1 MGSAIDV
8 IVLADSL
15 NQGTGDRLTTF
26 LLPRFPRCLLA
37 ELNTHRVLSRNAE
50 SSRAIPIAK
59 RIQKIQA
66 DPYIPTFTANQR
78 GMVGREMD
86 AIATAQA
93 SEYWL
98 SAMAAAIAHA
108 EKLSAIDTH
117 KDMANRLLE
126 PFARVPVLVSGSN
139 WDNFFD
145 LRTAE
150 NVNPDFREVAITM
163 QDIYQQHS
171 PQSVPAGG
179 VHIPFDP
186 HWQIDLSTGNL
197 TPQSLNLPIRE
208 RLMVSAA
215 RCARLSYAQ
224 FDGTSDIAKDREL
237 GHKLMADKHWS
248 PFEHQAIALPR
259 HSKLATANLN
269 GWVSQRTLYEV
280 QTELTFLEI

>member
-1 MGSAIDV
+1 MAHDV
-8 IVLADSL
+8 LILADSL

-86 AIATAQA
+86 PAAAAQA
-93 SEYWL
+93 QAHWL

-108 EKLSAIDTH
+108 EQLSAIDTH
-117 KDMANRLLE
+117 KDMGNRLLE
-126 PFARVPVLVSGSN
+126 PFARVPVLVSGTN
-139 WDNFFD
+139 WENFFD

-150 NVNPDFREVAITM
+150 NVNPDFREVAIAM
-163 QDIYQQHS
+163 VELYQQRQ
-171 PQSVPAGG
+171 PQPVPPGG

-186 HWQIDLSTGNL
+186 HWHIDLETGQL
-197 TPQSLNLPIRE
+197 TPQNLHLPIKE

-215 RCARLSYAQ
+215 RCARLSYSQ
-224 FDGTSDIAKDREL
+224 FDGTSDIAKDLEL
-237 GHKLMADKHWS
+237 GHKLMVDRHWS
-248 PFEHQAIALPR
+248 PFEHQAIATPR
-259 HSKLATANLN
+259 YSKLTTANLN
-269 GWVSQRTLYEV
+269 GWVSQRTIYEL
-280 QTELTFLEI
+280 QAELTFEAL